1 MLDNEVLWIEIR
13 QNWSV
18 ARGYNDTGY
27 LALQINMKPSGS
39 QIVCAH
45 VVVGDGSVNSIYVA
59 KRIRVDLHLGHGL
72 SDGHDG

>member
-1 MLDNEVLWIEIR
+1 MRFSDVCNDVLWIEIR

-39 QIVCAH
+39 QINVRTFTPDFIPLDELKNRFPI
-45 VVVGDGSVNSIYVA
+45 GITQSE
-59 KRIRVDLHLGHGL
+59 
-72 SDGHDG
+72 